1 MWLLKLAWKNMWRN
15 RHRTAIAMAS
25 IFFAVLLTVVTSSLQ
40 KGVFDNMVK
49 NVVSFYSGYLQ
60 VQHHAYWDE
69 RILDNTFLDSEL
81 LRENIKSDPNVT
93 AMAPRLESFALAS
106 SEELTKGCMVVGI
119 KPAEEN
125 LITGLAGKVSQGN
138 YLDTGDRGVLMGEGL
153 AQRLRVQINDT
164 IVLLGQGYQGA
175 TAAGKYP
182 IQGLIKFGSPDLNNQ
197 FLFLTLPE
205 AQLLYGAEN
214 RLTSYV
220 LGLGNSD
227 RLDEAEASLQARMET
242 DLTVITWEEMMPE
255 MVQHI
260 ETDQGSMHII
270 QGILYLLVA
279 LGILG
284 TLLMMMI
291 ERKYEMG
298 MLVAIGMKKFKL
310 MQLMVVESV
319 VTVLSGCGL
328 GLLVSLP
335 VVYWLKEHPIRF
347 TGEIGDVYEEF
358 GFEPIF
364 PATLDADI
372 FLAQGLLVL
381 AVGLVLSLYPIVR
394 IARLDPVDAMKK

>member
-1 MWLLKLAWKNMWRN
+1 MWLIRLAWKNMWRN
-15 RHRTAIAMAS
+15 RHRTVIAMAS

-40 KGVFDNMVK
+40 KGVFDNMIR

-60 VQHHAYWDE
+60 VQHHGYWDE
-69 RILDNTFLDSEL
+69 RILDNTFSSSDALE
-81 LRENIKSDPNVT
+81 KSIRSDRNLT
-93 AMAPRLESFALAS
+93 AVAPRLESFALAS
-106 SEELTKGCMVVGI
+106 SEDLTKGCMVVGI
-119 KPAEEN
+119 SPAEEDQ
-125 LITGLAGKVSQGN
+125 ITALSAKVVGGRYLNAG
-138 YLDTGDRGVLMGEGL
+138 DDGVLLAEGL
-153 AQRLRVQINDT
+153 AQRLRVHVNDT

-175 TAAGKYP
+175 TAAGKFVV
-182 IQGLIKFGSPDLNNQ
+182 QGILKFGSPDLNNQ

-205 AQLLYGAEN
+205 AQRLYGAEG

-220 LGLGNSD
+220 LGLGNPA
-227 RLDEAEASLQARMET
+227 LLKQTEASLQDRVENH
-242 DLTVITWEEMMPE
+242 LSVITWEEMMPE

-260 ETDQGSMHII
+260 KTDNGSMYII

-298 MLVAIGMKKFKL
+298 MLVAIGMKKIKL

-319 VTVLSGCGL
+319 VTVLTGCGL

-347 TGEIGDVYEEF
+347 TGQMGDVYEEF

-364 PATLDADI
+364 PATLDGGI
-372 FLAQGLLVL
+372 FLAQGLVVL
-381 AVGLVLSLYPIVR
+381 SVGLILSLYPIVR
-394 IARLDPVDAMKK
+394 IARLDPVEAMKK

>member
-1 MWLLKLAWKNMWRN
+1 MWRN
-15 RHRTAIAMAS
+15 RHRTIIAMAS

-60 VQHHAYWDE
+60 VQHEAYWEE
-69 RILDNTFLDSEL
+69 RILDNTFPRSEKL
-81 LRENIKSDPNVT
+81 EQALRSDPNIVSLT
-93 AMAPRLESFALAS
+93 PRLESFALAS

-119 KPAEEN
+119 APAEEN
-125 LITGLAGKVSQGN
+125 AITALAEKVVEGS
-138 YLDTGDRGVLMGEGL
+138 YLAADDRGVLVGKGL
-153 AQRLRVQINDT
+153 AERLRVHAGDT

-175 TAAGKYP
+175 TAAGKFA
-182 IQGLIKFGSPDLNNQ
+182 IRGVLKFGSPDLSNQ
-197 FLFLTLPE
+197 FLFLTLYE
-205 AQLLYGAEN
+205 AQYLYGAED

-220 LGLGNSD
+220 LGLRDPGRLSD
-227 RLDEAEASLQARMET
+227 AETVLQSKLSAG
-242 DLTVITWEEMMPE
+242 LTVMTWEEMMPE

-260 ETDQGSMHII
+260 NTDQGSMAII
-270 QGILYLLVA
+270 QGILYLLVS

-298 MLVAIGMKKFKL
+298 MLIAIGMKKVKL
-310 MQLMVVESV
+310 MQLMVMESV
-319 VTVLSGCGL
+319 VTVLTGCSL

-335 VVYWLKEHPIRF
+335 VVYWMKEHPIRF

-364 PATLDADI
+364 PATLDGDI
-372 FLAQGLLVL
+372 FLAQGFVVFV
-381 AVGLVLSLYPIVR
+381 VGLLLSLYPIVR
-394 IARLDPVDAMKK
+394 IARLDPVEAMKK

>member
-60 VQHHAYWDE
+60 VQHRAYWDE

-81 LRENIKSDPNVT
+81 LRENIKSDPSVT

-394 IARLDPVDAMKK
+394 IAQLDPVDAMKK

>member
-1 MWLLKLAWKNMWRN
+1 MWLLKLAWKNLWRN
-15 RHRTAIAMAS
+15 RHRTVIAMAS
-25 IFFAVLLTVVTSSLQ
+25 IFFAVLLTVITSSLQ
-40 KGVFDNMVK
+40 KGVFDNMIK

-60 VQHHAYWDE
+60 IQHNNYWDE
-69 RILDNTFLDSEL
+69 RILDNTFRQSDSLEAAIRLD
-81 LRENIKSDPNVT
+81 RTIT
-93 AMAPRLESFALAS
+93 AIAPRLESFALAS

-119 KPAEEN
+119 SPEQEN
-125 LITGLAGKVSQGN
+125 QITGLSGKVIEGK
-138 YLDTGDRGVLMGEGL
+138 YLAADDKGALVGEGL
-153 AQRLRVQINDT
+153 ARRLRVHVRDT

-175 TAAGKYP
+175 TAAGKFA
-182 IQGLIKFGSPDLNNQ
+182 IQGILKFGSPDLNDQ
-197 FLFLTLPE
+197 FLFLSVLE
-205 AQLLYGAEN
+205 AQQLYGAEE

-220 LGLGNSD
+220 LGLANPG
-227 RLDEAEASLQARMET
+227 LLQEAKSSLQTRLT
-242 DLTVITWEEMMPE
+242 DELSVMTWEEMMPE

-260 ETDQGSMHII
+260 ETDQGSMYII

-298 MLVAIGMKKFKL
+298 MLVAIGMKKFRL

-319 VTVLSGCGL
+319 VTVLTGCGL

-347 TGEIGDVYEEF
+347 TGQMGDVYEEF

-372 FLAQGLLVL
+372 FLAQGLVVL
-381 AVGLVLSLYPIVR
+381 AVGLGLSLYPIVR
-394 IARLDPVDAMKK
+394 IARLDPIEAMKK

>member
-1 MWLLKLAWKNMWRN
+1 MWRN
-15 RHRTAIAMAS
+15 RHRTIIAMAS

-60 VQHHAYWDE
+60 VQHEAYWEE
-69 RILDNTFLDSEL
+69 RILDNTFPRSEKL
-81 LRENIKSDPNVT
+81 EQALRSDPNIVSLT
-93 AMAPRLESFALAS
+93 PRLESFALAS

-119 KPAEEN
+119 APAEEN
-125 LITGLAGKVSQGN
+125 AITALAEKVVEGS
-138 YLDTGDRGVLMGEGL
+138 YLAANDRGVLMGKGL
-153 AQRLRVQINDT
+153 AERLRVHAGDT

-175 TAAGKYP
+175 TAAGKFA
-182 IQGLIKFGSPDLNNQ
+182 IRGVLKFGSPDLSNQ
-197 FLFLTLPE
+197 FLFLTLYE
-205 AQLLYGAEN
+205 AQFLYGAED

-220 LGLGNSD
+220 LGLRDPGRLSD
-227 RLDEAEASLQARMET
+227 AETVLQSKLSAG
-242 DLTVITWEEMMPE
+242 LTVMTWEEMMPE
-255 MVQHI
+255 IVQHI
-260 ETDQGSMHII
+260 NTDQGSMAII
-270 QGILYLLVA
+270 QGILYLLVS

-298 MLVAIGMKKFKL
+298 MLIAIGMKKVKL
-310 MQLMVVESV
+310 MQLMVMESV
-319 VTVLSGCGL
+319 VTVLTGCSL

-335 VVYWLKEHPIRF
+335 VVYWMKEHPIRF

-364 PATLDADI
+364 PATLDGDI
-372 FLAQGLLVL
+372 FLAQGFVVFV
-381 AVGLVLSLYPIVR
+381 VGLLLSLYPIVR
-394 IARLDPVDAMKK
+394 IARLDPVEAMKK

>member
-1 MWLLKLAWKNMWRN
+1 MWRN
-15 RHRTAIAMAS
+15 RHRTIIAMAS

-60 VQHHAYWDE
+60 VQHEAYWDE
-69 RILDNTFLDSEL
+69 RILDNTFQRSEKL
-81 LRENIKSDPNVT
+81 ENSLRSDPSVVSIT
-93 AMAPRLESFALAS
+93 PRLESFALAS

-119 KPAEEN
+119 APVEEN
-125 LITGLAGKVSQGN
+125 EITALAEKVVEGH
-138 YLDTGDRGVLMGEGL
+138 YLAAEDRGALMGEGL
-153 AQRLRVQINDT
+153 AERLRVHAGDT

-175 TAAGKYP
+175 TAAGKFA
-182 IQGLIKFGSPDLNNQ
+182 IRGVLKFGSPDLSNQ
-197 FLFLTLPE
+197 FLFLTLRE
-205 AQLLYGAEN
+205 AQYLYGAED

-220 LGLGNSD
+220 LDLRDPG
-227 RLDEAEASLQARMET
+227 RLSEAETALQSKLGAGLSVM
-242 DLTVITWEEMMPE
+242 TWEEMMPE

-260 ETDQGSMHII
+260 NTDQGSMAII
-270 QGILYLLVA
+270 QGILYLLVS

-298 MLVAIGMKKFKL
+298 MLIAIGMKKVKL
-310 MQLMVVESV
+310 MQLMVMESV
-319 VTVLSGCGL
+319 VTVLTGCSL
-328 GLLVSLP
+328 GLLVSFP

-364 PATLDADI
+364 PATLDGDI
-372 FLAQGLLVL
+372 FLAQGFVVF
-381 AVGLVLSLYPIVR
+381 AVGLLLSLYPIIR
-394 IARLDPVDAMKK
+394 IARLDPVEAMKK

>member
-60 VQHHAYWDE
+60 VQHRAYWDE

-81 LRENIKSDPNVT
+81 LRENIKSDPSVT

>member
-1 MWLLKLAWKNMWRN
+1 MWLVKLAWKNMWRN
-15 RHRTAIAMAS
+15 RHRTIIAMAS

-60 VQHHAYWDE
+60 VQHEAYWDE
-69 RILDNTFLDSEL
+69 RILDNTFPRSEKL
-81 LRENIKSDPNVT
+81 EQALRSDPNIVSFT
-93 AMAPRLESFALAS
+93 PRLESFALAS

-119 KPAEEN
+119 APAAEN
-125 LITGLAGKVSQGN
+125 AITALAEKVVEGN
-138 YLDTGDRGVLMGEGL
+138 YLAADDRGVLLGEGL
-153 AQRLRVQINDT
+153 AERLQVHAGDT

-175 TAAGKYP
+175 TAAGKFA
-182 IQGLIKFGSPDLNNQ
+182 IRGVLKFGSPDLSNQ
-197 FLFLTLPE
+197 FLFLTLRE
-205 AQLLYGAEN
+205 AQYLYGAED

-220 LGLGNSD
+220 LGLRDPGRLSD
-227 RLDEAEASLQARMET
+227 AETVLQPKMSAG
-242 DLTVITWEEMMPE
+242 LTVMTWEEMMPE

-260 ETDQGSMHII
+260 NTDKGSMAII
-270 QGILYLLVA
+270 QGILYLLVS

-298 MLVAIGMKKFKL
+298 MLIAIGMKKVKL
-310 MQLMVVESV
+310 MQLMVMESV
-319 VTVLSGCGL
+319 VTVLTGCSL

-335 VVYWLKEHPIRF
+335 VVYWMKEHPIRF

-364 PATLDADI
+364 PATLDGDI
-372 FLAQGLLVL
+372 FLAQGFVVFV
-381 AVGLVLSLYPIVR
+381 VGLLLSLYPIVR
-394 IARLDPVDAMKK
+394 IARLDPVEAMKK

>member
-1 MWLLKLAWKNMWRN
+1 MWLIRLAWKNMWRN

-40 KGVFDNMVK
+40 KGVFDNMIR

-60 VQHHAYWDE
+60 VQHRAYWDE
-69 RILDNTFLDSEL
+69 RILDNTFRSSDTLEARMRNDV
-81 LRENIKSDPNVT
+81 NIT
-93 AMAPRLESFALAS
+93 AVAPRLESFALAS

-119 KPAEEN
+119 SPALEN
-125 LITGLAGKVSQGN
+125 QITGLADKVIAGRYLVGEQG
-138 YLDTGDRGVLMGEGL
+138 GVLIGEGL
-153 AQRLRVQINDT
+153 AQRLRVNVNDT
-164 IVLLGQGYQGA
+164 IVLLGQGYQGT
-175 TAAGKYP
+175 TAAGKYAV
-182 IQGLIKFGSPDLNNQ
+182 QGILKFGSPDLSNQ
-197 FLFLTLPE
+197 FLFISLE
-205 AQLLYGAEN
+205 QAQELYGAEG

-220 LGLGNSD
+220 LGLSD
-227 RLDEAEASLQARMET
+227 PRRLSEAEASLQERIAG

-255 MVQHI
+255 MKQHI
-260 ETDQGSMHII
+260 ETDQGSMYII
-270 QGILYLLVA
+270 QGILYLLVG

-319 VTVLSGCGL
+319 VTVLTGCGL
-328 GLLVSLP
+328 GLLTSFP
-335 VVYWLKEHPIRF
+335 VVYWLMEHPIRF
-347 TGEIGDVYEEF
+347 TGQMGDVYEEF

-364 PATLDADI
+364 PATLDAGI
-372 FLAQGLLVL
+372 FAAQGMVVL
-381 AVGLVLSLYPIVR
+381 TVGLLLSLYPIVR

>member
-1 MWLLKLAWKNMWRN
+1 MWLIRLAWKNMWRN
-15 RHRTAIAMAS
+15 RHRTVIAMAS

-40 KGVFDNMVK
+40 KGVFDNMIR

-60 VQHHAYWDE
+60 VQHRGYWDE
-69 RILDNTFLDSEL
+69 RILDNTFQA
-81 LRENIKSDPNVT
+81 SDTLEKRIRSDRNVT
-93 AMAPRLESFALAS
+93 AVAPRLESFAMAS
-106 SEELTKGCMVVGI
+106 SEDLTKGCMVVGI
-119 KPAEEN
+119 SPSEEN
-125 LITGLAGKVSQGN
+125 RITALSEKVAEGRYLRAGDG
-138 YLDTGDRGVLMGEGL
+138 GVLLAEGL
-153 AQRLRVQINDT
+153 AERLRVQVNDT

-175 TAAGKYP
+175 TAAGKFVV
-182 IQGLIKFGSPDLNNQ
+182 QGILKFGSPDLNNQ
-197 FLFLTLPE
+197 FLFLSLPE
-205 AQLLYGAEN
+205 AQRLYGAEG

-220 LGLGNSD
+220 LGLENPTLL
-227 RLDEAEASLQARMET
+227 RQTEASLQDRVEA
-242 DLTVITWEEMMPE
+242 DLSVITWEEMMPE

-260 ETDQGSMHII
+260 KTDNGSMYII

-298 MLVAIGMKKFKL
+298 MLVAIGMKKIKL

-319 VTVLSGCGL
+319 VTVLTGCGM

-335 VVYWLKEHPIRF
+335 VVYWLTEHPIRF
-347 TGEIGDVYEEF
+347 TGQMGDVYEEF

-364 PATLDADI
+364 PATVDGGI
-372 FLAQGLLVL
+372 FLAQGLVVL
-381 AVGLVLSLYPIVR
+381 SVGLLLSLYPIVR
-394 IARLDPVDAMKK
+394 IARLDPVEAMRK

>member
-15 RHRTAIAMAS
+15 RHRTVIAMAS

-40 KGVFDNMVK
+40 KGVFDNMVR

-60 VQHHAYWDE
+60 VQHRAYWDE
-69 RILDNTFLDSEL
+69 RILDNTFQDSETQ
-81 LRENIKSDPNVT
+81 RGNVRSDPNIT

-106 SEELTKGCMVVGI
+106 SDELTKGCMVVGI
-119 KPAEEN
+119 APAEEN
-125 LITGLAGKVSQGN
+125 MITGLSGKVSQGK
-138 YLDTGDRGVLMGEGL
+138 YLAAEDHGVLMGEGL
-153 AQRLRVQINDT
+153 AQRLRVQVNDT

-175 TAAGKYP
+175 TAAGKYAV
-182 IQGLIKFGSPDLNNQ
+182 QGLLKFGSPDLNNQ

-220 LGLGNSD
+220 LGLGRPD
-227 RLDEAEASLQARMET
+227 RLDEAEASLQARMGA

-260 ETDQGSMHII
+260 ETDQGSMLII

-319 VTVLSGCGL
+319 VTVLTGCGL
-328 GLLVSLP
+328 GLMVSFP

-364 PATLDADI
+364 PATLDPDI
-372 FLAQGLLVL
+372 FLSQGLLVL
-381 AVGLVLSLYPIVR
+381 AVGLMLSLYPIVR

>member
-1 MWLLKLAWKNMWRN
+1 MWLAKLAWKNMWRN
-15 RHRTAIAMAS
+15 RHRTIIAMAS

-40 KGVFDNMVK
+40 KGVFDNMVR

-60 VQHHAYWDE
+60 VQHQAYWDE
-69 RILDNTFLDSEL
+69 RILDNTFQGSTELEEL
-81 LRENIKSDPNVT
+81 LRDDPSIASVS
-93 AMAPRLESFALAS
+93 PRLESFALAS

-119 KPAEEN
+119 APEEEN
-125 LITGLAGKVSQGN
+125 RITALAEKVVAGT
-138 YLDTGDRGVLMGEGL
+138 YLTPEDRGVLMGEGL
-153 AQRLRVQINDT
+153 AERLRVHAGDT

-175 TAAGKYP
+175 TAAGKFV
-182 IQGLIKFGSPDLNNQ
+182 IRGVLKFGSPELSNQ
-197 FLFLTLPE
+197 FLFLTLRE
-205 AQLLYGAEN
+205 AQYLYGAED

-220 LGLGNSD
+220 LNLRDPS
-227 RLDEAEASLQARMET
+227 LLSKAEASLQKKLGAG
-242 DLTVITWEEMMPE
+242 LSVLTWEEMMPE

-260 ETDQGSMHII
+260 QTDQGSMYII
-270 QGILYLLVA
+270 QGILYLLVS

-298 MLVAIGMKKFKL
+298 MLIAIGMKKMKL
-310 MQLMVVESV
+310 MQLMVMESV
-319 VTVLSGCGL
+319 VTVLTGCCL
-328 GLLVSLP
+328 GLVVSLP
-335 VVYWLKEHPIRF
+335 VVYWLKAHPIRF

-372 FLAQGLLVL
+372 FLAQGFVVL
-381 AVGLVLSLYPIVR
+381 AVGLLLSLYPIVR
-394 IARLDPVDAMKK
+394 IARLDPVEAMKK